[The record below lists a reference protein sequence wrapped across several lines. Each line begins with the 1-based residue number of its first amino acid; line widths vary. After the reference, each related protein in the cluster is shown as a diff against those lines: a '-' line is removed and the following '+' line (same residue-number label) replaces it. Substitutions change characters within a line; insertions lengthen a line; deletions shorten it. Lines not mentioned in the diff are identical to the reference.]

1 MKTANPHIVIPA
13 KAALHTPPAAAIF
26 TLKSRH
32 SRESGNL
39 GMKSSRNLSEITETE
54 RTGFPPARE
63 WRGKVGCGW
72 DWWNDE
78 I

>member
-13 KAALHTPPAAAIF
+13 KTALHTPPAAAIF

-32 SRESGNL
+32 SGESGNL

>member
-13 KAALHTPPAAAIF
+13 KTALHSPPAPAIF

-54 RTGFPPARE
+54 
-63 WRGKVGCGW
+63 
-72 DWWNDE
+72 
-78 I
+78 